1 MELYLKLID
10 VIVPVFFVI
19 GIGYYLGKKNPDIN
33 TDFITTFAGN
43 VGTPAMIFYTIT
55 TTGVTLSVFTEYFIY
70 ALIIIGGFSLVGILF
85 LLLLKKDFISELPP
99 LILPNTGNMGI
110 PICLFAYGTA
120 GLGVASAIASV
131 IILLHFTLGVL
142 LAKKSFSLEILIKN
156 MPIYAIIV
164 SVIFLYFEWDVP
176 GYLENTT
183 FLLTYATI
191 FLVLMSLGIALSR
204 LKVVSWTHA
213 SILGAVRVILGPLI
227 GFGLIKYLNLD
238 GFAAG
243 VLLIQ
248 SCMPSAVLTYLV
260 GSMYSEKKVVDSV
273 ASVIVTSTIMS
284 FITCL
289 LYTSPSPR
297 DGLLSRMPSSA

>member
-10 VIVPVFFVI
+10 VLFPVFFII
-19 GIGYYLGKKNPDIN
+19 GVGYYLGKKDPKFD
-33 TDFITTFAGN
+33 TTFITNFAGN
-43 VGTPAMIFYTIT
+43 IGTPAMIFYTIT
-55 TTGVTLSVFTEYFIY
+55 TTGITLDIFVEYFIY
-70 ALIIIGGFSLVGILF
+70 ALIVIGGFSLVGLLF
-85 LLLLKKDFISELPP
+85 LYILKKDVISELPP
-99 LILPNTGNMGI
+99 LILPNTGNMGV

-156 MPIYAIIV
+156 VPIYAILA
-164 SVIFLYFEWDVP
+164 SVIFLYFRWDVP
-176 GYLENTT
+176 GYIENTT
-183 FLLTYATI
+183 FLLTYTTI

-204 LKVVSWTHA
+204 FEVVSWTKA
-213 SILGAVRVILGPLI
+213 SILGAVRVIIGPII
-227 GFGLIKYLNLD
+227 GFSLIKYLDLD

-248 SCMPSAVLTYLV
+248 SAMPSAVLTYLV

-273 ASVIVTSTIMS
+273 ASVIVTSTVMS
-284 FITCL
+284 LVTVPIVVYYSLKFFQ
-289 LYTSPSPR
+289 
-297 DGLLSRMPSSA
+297 

>member
-10 VIVPVFFVI
+10 VLFPVFFVI
-19 GIGYYLGKKNPDIN
+19 GVGYYLGKKDPNFD
-33 TDFITTFAGN
+33 TKFITNFAGN
-43 VGTPAMIFYTIT
+43 IGTPAMIFYTIT
-55 TTGVTLSVFTEYFIY
+55 TTGITLDIFIEYFIY
-70 ALIIIGGFSLVGILF
+70 ALIVIGGFSLVGLLF
-85 LLLLKKDFISELPP
+85 LFILKKDVISELPP

-156 MPIYAIIV
+156 GPIYAILASIA
-164 SVIFLYFEWDVP
+164 FLYFKWGVP
-176 GYLENTT
+176 GYIENTT
-183 FLLTYATI
+183 FLLTYTTI

-213 SILGAVRVILGPLI
+213 SILGAVRVIIGPII
-227 GFGLIKYLNLD
+227 GFSLIKFLNLN
-238 GFAAG
+238 GFFAG

-248 SCMPSAVLTYLV
+248 SAMPSAVLTYLV
-260 GSMYSEKKVVDSV
+260 GSMYSERKVVDNI
-273 ASVIVTSTIMS
+273 ASVIVSSTLMS
-284 FITCL
+284 FITIPIVVFYSL
-289 LYTSPSPR
+289 KFFQ
-297 DGLLSRMPSSA
+297 

>member
-19 GIGYYLGKKNPDIN
+19 GIGYYLGKKNPEIN

-70 ALIIIGGFSLVGILF
+70 ALVIIGGFSLVGILF
-85 LLLLKKDFISELPP
+85 LILLKKDFISELPP

-131 IILLHFTLGVL
+131 VILLHFTLGVL
-142 LAKKSFSLEILIKN
+142 LAKKSFSIEILIKN
-156 MPIYAIIV
+156 MPIYGIIV

-204 LKVVSWTHA
+204 IKVVSWTHA
-213 SILGAVRVILGPLI
+213 SILGAVRVIIGPLI
-227 GFGLIKYLNLD
+227 GFGLIKFFNLD

-273 ASVIVTSTIMS
+273 ASVIVASTVMS
-284 FITCL
+284 FITIPIVVFYSL
-289 LYTSPSPR
+289 KYFQ
-297 DGLLSRMPSSA
+297 

>member
-1 MELYLKLID
+1 MELYLKLLD
-10 VIVPVFFVI
+10 VLFPVFFVI
-19 GIGYYLGKKNPDIN
+19 GIGFYLGKKNPNIS
-33 TDFITTFAGN
+33 TDFITNFAGN

-55 TTGVTLSVFTEYFIY
+55 TTGVTLSVFIEYFIY
-70 ALIIIGGFSLVGILF
+70 ALIIIGGFSLIGVVF

-131 IILLHFTLGVL
+131 VILLHFTLGVL

-156 MPIYAIIV
+156 IPIYGIIV

-191 FLVLMSLGIALSR
+191 FLVLMSLGIALTR
-204 LKVVSWTHA
+204 LKVVSWVHA
-213 SILGAVRVILGPLI
+213 LILGAVRVIIGPVI
-227 GFGLIKYLNLD
+227 GFSLIKILNLD

-260 GSMYSEKKVVDSV
+260 GSMYSEKSVVDSV
-273 ASVIVTSTIMS
+273 ASVILTSTIMS
-284 FITCL
+284 FITIPIVVF
-289 LYTSPSPR
+289 YS
-297 DGLLSRMPSSA
+297 LSYFQ

>member
-10 VIVPVFFVI
+10 VIAPVFFVI
-19 GIGYYLGKKNPDIN
+19 GIGYYLGKKNPEIN

-55 TTGVTLSVFTEYFIY
+55 TTGVTLSVFIEYFIY
-70 ALIIIGGFSLVGILF
+70 ALIIIGGFSLVGIIF

-142 LAKKSFSLEILIKN
+142 LAKKSFSFEILIKN
-156 MPIYAIIV
+156 MPIYGIIV

-213 SILGAVRVILGPLI
+213 SILGAVRVIIGPLI
-227 GFGLIKYLNLD
+227 GFGLIKFLNLN

-260 GSMYSEKKVVDSV
+260 GSMYSERKVVDSV
-273 ASVIVTSTIMS
+273 ASVIVTSTVMS
-284 FITCL
+284 FITIPIVV
-289 LYTSPSPR
+289 Y
-297 DGLLSRMPSSA
+297 LSLKYFQ